1 MKRLILAL
9 FGLVM
14 LAAGGVQSQES
25 TPKLQIGVDPRI
37 ELLAALE
44 GVSGYGDRFGLI
56 TRFDFPYRKEVL
68 DHFQPF
74 ADHPAVHL
82 FDSLSAIGFSFD
94 APVLAMLYFTPPPEL
109 KPITPF
115 DDFLLMRAGGQ
126 KALDRFMA
134 LLRDFARKTDF
145 DAFYK
150 SHSAAYDS
158 MVGRA
163 RMAISGDDYI
173 KDLEEY
179 FGVNQHSYHIILAPL
194 FHPGGFGVRL
204 AHPDGGLDIYF
215 VGGPKGSDAG
225 MPLFGG
231 REDFWSLAMH
241 EFGHSFVNPVT
252 MRHRDTIAHYTKLYE
267 PIKEQMAR
275 QAYGTWESCVNEHID
290 RAVTARL
297 SFKRGG
303 PEARDRSLADD
314 RNSGFIY
321 VDRLAA
327 KLEEYESQ
335 PDRYKTFADFYPE
348 LLTVFDS
355 LMQIDIVK
363 EFGLDKF
370 RGNIN
375 AVFMS
380 GGEKVL
386 IVPTAETD
394 TIAQRKIHAYVAAV
408 RDMFYGDSPILADSE
423 ALALDLSDKVIIV
436 YGTVPGNRWLA
447 RHAELLPFAMRG
459 DTIVADSVYA
469 GDNLRFIS
477 CWRNPANPAKGVV
490 IYTATRAAYVND
502 INSVFHG
509 PTDYVVAR
517 GSEVFVSGSYQ
528 KDGEN
533 WAFQSK

>member
-1 MKRLILAL
+1 MRRLIFVLV
-9 FGLVM
+9 GLII
-14 LAAGGVQSQES
+14 LPAGAIQSQET
-25 TPKLQIGVDPRI
+25 TPRLQIGVDPRI
-37 ELLAALE
+37 ELLAA
-44 GVSGYGDRFGLI
+44 VQAMSGYDDRFGLM
-56 TRFDFPYRKEVL
+56 TRHDFPYRTDIY
-68 DHFQPF
+68 DHFRPF
-74 ADHPAVHL
+74 AEHPVVFL
-82 FDSLSAIGFSFD
+82 FDTLSAQGFAFD
-94 APVLAMLYFTPPPEL
+94 APVWMMLYFSPPPEL
-109 KPITPF
+109 KPVGQP
-115 DDFLLMRAGGQ
+115 DEELLMRAGGRE
-126 KALDRFMA
+126 ALDRFMM
-134 LLRDFARKTDF
+134 LLRDFAQKTDF
-145 DAFYK
+145 INFYK
-150 SHSAAYDS
+150 DHAGVYDS
-158 MVGRA
+158 MVA
-163 RMAISGDDYI
+163 RTWVEIGGENYVQN
-173 KDLEEY
+173 LEEY
-179 FGVNQHSYHIILAPL
+179 FGAKQHSYHIVLAPL

-204 AHPDGGLDIYF
+204 AHPDGAFDIYF

-252 MRHRDTIAHYTKLYE
+252 LRYRDTIAHYIELYE

-290 RAVTARL
+290 RAATARL
-297 SFKRGG
+297 AFRRGG
-303 PEARDRSLADD
+303 LRARDLSLADD

-327 KLEEYESQ
+327 KMEEYESARE
-335 PDRYKTFADFYPE
+335 RYRSFADFYPE
-348 LLTVFDS
+348 LLTVLEDLS
-355 LMQIDIVK
+355 QIDIVK

-375 AVFMS
+375 AVFVS

-386 IVPTAETD
+386 IVPTAEAD
-394 TIAQRKIHAYVAAV
+394 TVAQRKIQAYVAGV
-408 RDMFYGDSPILADSE
+408 RDMFYSDSPILPDSD
-423 ALALDLSDKVIIV
+423 ALAQDLSNKVIIV
-436 YGTVPGNRWLA
+436 YGTIRGNKWLA
-447 RHAELLPFAMRG
+447 KHAELLPFALRG
-459 DTIVADSVYA
+459 DTIVADAVYT